1 MTAWSECPAWKLDM
15 LQSLA
20 RSQRALSRLL
30 ESAAVAVPALQR
42 HDAGCDSVMVS
53 FQPEQKRKGVETPPK
68 RDLAARPKSSCQ
80 ENRAMRASGD
90 SRGRE
95 RQERGAA
102 SGEAAASMSGTGNV
116 RETQVNAANR
126 RSRVGADAGE
136 NRIAA
141 VISAAECKNF
151 EGRNVSSRQQ
161 QAAPRAKGEEAVL
174 PPEALLLRLAAYHY
188 ALLRKIDLLLPPR
201 RHTSQ
206 TPAEP
211 WLQVG
216 VCAGSSGKRRR
227 RA

>member
-1 MTAWSECPAWKLDM
+1 MTAWRECPAWKLDM

-42 HDAGCDSVMVS
+42 HDAGSDSVRAN
-53 FQPEQKRKGVETPPK
+53 FQSEQKRKFVKTSQK
-68 RDLAARPKSSCQ
+68 RDHAAGP
-80 ENRAMRASGD
+80 ENSHRVKHSMSASG
-90 SRGRE
+90 GRRQE
-95 RQERGAA
+95 RQERNAA
-102 SGEAAASMSGTGNV
+102 SGEAAASKTGNV
-116 RETQVNAANR
+116 RETQVNAAKR
-126 RSRVGADAGE
+126 GSRAGTDAGK
-136 NRIAA
+136 NRMAA
-141 VISAAECKNF
+141 GISAAECQNPV
-151 EGRNVSSRQQ
+151 ERNASGGRQQ

-188 ALLRKIDLLLPPR
+188 VLLRKIDLLLPPR

-206 TPAEP
+206 TPAAP
-211 WLQVG
+211 WLQGG